1 MHGILKPTKNSS
13 DAYSTISRY
22 DDDRRAPAESQSQ
35 RNDQPYAWGH
45 WNAES
50 YYQSQAAKSAADA
63 MNDAPMQSQY
73 SYGSTSSYATPSQG
87 NSTSQQSPVTTQ
99 TSYTTP
105 SQTESY
111 SQSQGNSQYATPTQ
125 GSASS
130 SNVYEGYAP
139 AASTYAYPGSA
150 PASTSAPTSFS
161 QNQSQEDDS
170 GTPSQ
175 TSSARRTRTATV
187 YGLKYASQAMDL
199 DAMIS
204 ALRADIEASA
214 ESPIPEC
221 TTTELSLHGSAFV
234 PLLRPTIG
242 PYAEGGAQDLPEEFK
257 VNFPSQEHKDQN
269 AQSESQ
275 KNNADGSS
283 SQPPPPKPSL
293 LRLDPLKD
301 SPQAT
306 VDSTLTVS
314 DSKVR
319 AIVQRAASRGLVQH
333 IENLDG
339 FRYSFNNA
347 WSAKDEDGL
356 RFSYICQ
363 DSMQNKDRHANGF
376 ARTQKANQGD
386 AQSST
391 PPVVRGPRKATY
403 DCKGTVSVKFSAK
416 LRAAVIQYRHY
427 AIHGTVADRK
437 PLPRGVSSLSGIR
450 GMKRKRHSDG
460 APPPRNMMPPPPPPP
475 PPPREPSLF
484 ELLQQSAVENAQKD
498 GHLGDASSPWWG
510 ST

>member
-1 MHGILKPTKNSS
+1 MHGILRPTKNSN
-13 DAYSTISRY
+13 DAYSTPFHFNS
-22 DDDRRAPAESQSQ
+22 AGASQTQSQSQ
-35 RNDQPYAWGH
+35 SRPQEHQQPHAWGH

-50 YYQSQAAKSAADA
+50 YYQSRTATDAMANPPYSPQYSFGSAA
-63 MNDAPMQSQY
+63 
-73 SYGSTSSYATPSQG
+73 SSHATPGQ
-87 NSTSQQSPVTTQ
+87 TQQQSPVTSQ
-99 TSYTTP
+99 TSYNTSTP
-105 SQTESY
+105 SY
-111 SQSQGNSQYATPTQ
+111 SQPSTQYATPTQ

-130 SNVYEGYAP
+130 SSDVYEGYAP

-150 PASTSAPTSFS
+150 PASMPTHMS
-161 QNQSQEDDS
+161 QSQSQSRTED

-175 TSSARRTRTATV
+175 TSSTGRSRGATV

-199 DAMIS
+199 DAMIA

-242 PYAEGGAQDLPEEFK
+242 PYADGGSQDLPEEFK
-257 VNFPSQEHKDQN
+257 VNFPDSNQDKDKNAQLDSQEN
-269 AQSESQ
+269 
-275 KNNADGSS
+275 NNADGSS
-283 SQPPPPKPSL
+283 SQPPPPPKPSL
-293 LRLDPLKD
+293 LRLDPLRD
-301 SPQAT
+301 SPQAS
-306 VDSTLTVS
+306 VDSTLTIT
-314 DSKVR
+314 DSKAR

-376 ARTQKANQGD
+376 ARTQKNSNNRRGGSD
-386 AQSST
+386 A
-391 PPVVRGPRKATY
+391 PVRGPRKATY

-416 LRAAVIQYRHY
+416 LRAVVIQYRHY

-437 PLPRGVSSLSGIR
+437 PPPRGVPSGIR

-460 APPPRNMMPPPPPPP
+460 PLPPPGRMPPPPRPPS
-475 PPPREPSLF
+475 EPSLF
-484 ELLQQSAVENAQKD
+484 ELLQQSAYENAQKE
-498 GHLGDASSPWWG
+498 GQLGDAGSPWWG